1 MLVESA
7 GRGAGKEALVKARW
21 VILAAAGAM
30 LAGAGGAAAAGDA
43 AAGHALARQW
53 CATCHVVDDKSQ
65 GPDTAPSFAAVAR
78 RHGGDR
84 SWVRAWL
91 AAPHPPMSG
100 IALTRQQI
108 DDVVAF
114 LDSLAPR

>member
-1 MLVESA
+1 MLAGSA

-21 VILAAAGAM
+21 IILAAACAM

-53 CATCHVVDDKSQ
+53 CASCHVVDDQTKGS
-65 GPDTAPSFAAVAR
+65 DTAPSFKAVAQ

-91 AAPHPPMSG
+91 AAPHRPMSG

-108 DDVVAF
+108 DDIVAY

>member
-7 GRGAGKEALVKARW
+7 GGGAGKEALVKARW

-30 LAGAGGAAAAGDA
+30 LAGTGGAAAAGDA

-53 CATCHVVDDKSQ
+53 CATCHVVDDQAK
-65 GPDTAPSFAAVAR
+65 GPDTGPPFAAVAQG
-78 RHGGDR
+78 HGGDR

-108 DDVVAF
+108 DDIVAY

>member
-1 MLVESA
+1 MLVECA
-7 GRGAGKEALVKARW
+7 GEGAGKEAPMKARW
-21 VILAAAGAM
+21 VILAAACAT

-53 CATCHVVDDKSQ
+53 CATCHVVDDKSP
-65 GPDTAPSFAAVAR
+65 GPDTGPSFTSVAQ

-108 DDVVAF
+108 DDIVAY